1 MKQLIILMALLC
13 SSTFVS
19 SQIQIAV
26 GYNYMIASGWDRAI
40 QTYNF
45 ARPELT
51 EKQPLL
57 IHGVEVATEF
67 LRDSGK
73 YNERGFMASYRY
85 FRSSAHNDNF
95 NVALNAH
102 IVNFGYG
109 LSTNGMG
116 KKKAIFCDVSISVL
130 CGGIFRNVNGE
141 PIRDD
146 DKRVWAPGIGGE
158 LRPRIGYDLVIREK
172 MIFSPYFQTTYCP
185 FYYSPRAEA
194 VLNQTMTLTGVKY
207 TGILSL
213 EIGICIAACNRVKD
227 VK

>member
-1 MKQLIILMALLC
+1 MMKKRLLILALLC
-13 SSTFVS
+13 QSVFVL
-19 SQIQIAV
+19 SQVQIAV
-26 GYNYMIASGWDRAI
+26 GYNYMIAGGWDRAI

-57 IHGVEVATEF
+57 IHGIEVATEF

-73 YNERGFMASYRY
+73 YNERCFMASYRY

-95 NVALNAH
+95 DATLNAH
-102 IVNFGYG
+102 LVNIGYG
-109 LSTNGMG
+109 ISTQGMG
-116 KKKAIFCDVSISVL
+116 KQEAVFCDVSISVL
-130 CGGIFRNVNGE
+130 CGGIFRSVNKD

-146 DKRVWAPGIGGE
+146 GKRVWAPGIGGE
-158 LRPRIGYDLVIREK
+158 LRPRIGYNLVMKDRWC
-172 MIFSPYFQTTYCP
+172 FSPYFQTTYCP

-213 EIGICIAACNRVKD
+213 EIGIVFTRATTL
-227 VK
+227 